1 MSTCTPTNREL
12 SKAFDRW
19 AEMATEA
26 KEMRIKLRRYL
37 LRMQKK
43 ELSDAFTLWCDAL
56 KQSQTDEATARFQ
69 AQLNALEAQRWGG
82 AS

>member
-1 MSTCTPTNREL
+1 MKEL
-12 SKAFDRW
+12 
-19 AEMATEA
+19 
-26 KEMRIKLRRYL
+26 RIKLRRYL